1 MIWWNNKRMPI
12 LYLLFYRFLKEKAR
26 NNVFIPYSLAKQALA
41 MKIYNIPRKYFYLI
55 LKDMEELKLLKKI
68 GNRKNVKY
76 EFIGKDADKL
86 LNKYDD
92 FLA

>member
-1 MIWWNNKRMPI
+1 MPL

-26 NNVFIPYSLAKQALA
+26 NNVFIPYSLAKKALA

-68 GNRKNVKY
+68 GNRKNMKY
-76 EFIGKDADKL
+76 EFIGKDVDKL

>member
-1 MIWWNNKRMPI
+1 MPL

-55 LKDMEELKLLKKI
+55 LKDMEELKLLKRI
-68 GNRKNVKY
+68 GNRKNMKY
-76 EFIGKDADKL
+76 EFIGKDAYTL
-86 LNKYDD
+86 LNKYED

>member
-1 MIWWNNKRMPI
+1 MPL
-12 LYLLFYRFLKEKAR
+12 LYLIFYRFLKEKAR
-26 NNVFIPYSLAKQALA
+26 NNVFIPYSLAKKALA
-41 MKIYNIPRKYFYLI
+41 MKIYNIPRRYFYLI

-68 GNRKNVKY
+68 GNRKNMRY

-92 FLA
+92 FLV